1 MHAGIHTYSG
11 QSRGRGREN
20 KLFPSPCLNFPF
32 LALSTGSFYIL
43 LFLCLVSVLSTTTA
57 ALQEQAFFLPSL
69 PPYFRG
75 LKKWLGSTRNSAFS
89 WWERQRCQPL
99 VSLAFSTVG
108 CGARDRRSLLLHYQD
123 LLCNHKK
130 KKEKQDNTREDLK
143 GPSQCWHVITLR
155 QNCASACP
163 ISSLICK

>member
-11 QSRGRGREN
+11 QSRGCGSEN

-32 LALSTGSFYIL
+32 FALSTGSFYFSYVWCQFFQLQL
-43 LFLCLVSVLSTTTA
+43 LLSKSRPSSCLVYLRISGAWKNDWDPQGTQRFRGEKDSGANLSFLWLSVLWAVVPVIVGLSFSTTRIYCVT
-57 ALQEQAFFLPSL
+57 
-69 PPYFRG
+69 
-75 LKKWLGSTRNSAFS
+75 TR
-89 WWERQRCQPL
+89 
-99 VSLAFSTVG
+99 
-108 CGARDRRSLLLHYQD
+108 
-123 LLCNHKK
+123 KK